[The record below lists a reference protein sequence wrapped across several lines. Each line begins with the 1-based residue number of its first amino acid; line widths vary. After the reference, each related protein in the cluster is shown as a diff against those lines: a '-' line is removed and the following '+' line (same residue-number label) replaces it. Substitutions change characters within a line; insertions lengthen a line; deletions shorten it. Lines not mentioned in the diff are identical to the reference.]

1 MSVRQPEKGRAR
13 CRDYI
18 KLLTPQLFVSRNC
31 FRIRATRSNK
41 ILPGDW
47 NRLFNASRLVHE
59 RIRRNFDITMHACF
73 AAEAQIIP
81 CRRLRNACLCR
92 VPFAQRFF
100 NRRII
105 GQRGGSDLSKSQA
118 STFGWTDV
126 AIAGVRH
133 LPG

>member
-31 FRIRATRSNK
+31 FRIRATPSNK

-59 RIRRNFDITMHACF
+59 RIRRNIDITMHARF
-73 AAEAQIIP
+73 ARNSRILP
-81 CRRLRNACLCR
+81 GCRLCNPRLGG
-92 VPFAQRFF
+92 VPFPQRSF